1 VQHINSF
8 HDQEREPLEPRRI
21 NSSHFFLSKSKSISL
36 CEFLVMATKRPFG
49 DNRGDY
55 IPFGTLMSP
64 KTAIWPFI
72 VFVSALAT
80 WQEIGSNPSP
90 AWQTDSPKTS
100 KARLLVLS
108 EKLQFPSIGHPRGTT
123 MLEKQIDEIR

>member
-1 VQHINSF
+1 MNCCAHLTVYPHVHSREAVDSTGVQHINSEF

-55 IPFGTLMSP
+55 IPLALLHANEETAFGDEHNP
-64 KTAIWPFI
+64 AQ
-72 VFVSALAT
+72 SA
-80 WQEIGSNPSP
+80 
-90 AWQTDSPKTS
+90 
-100 KARLLVLS
+100 
-108 EKLQFPSIGHPRGTT
+108 
-123 MLEKQIDEIR
+123 